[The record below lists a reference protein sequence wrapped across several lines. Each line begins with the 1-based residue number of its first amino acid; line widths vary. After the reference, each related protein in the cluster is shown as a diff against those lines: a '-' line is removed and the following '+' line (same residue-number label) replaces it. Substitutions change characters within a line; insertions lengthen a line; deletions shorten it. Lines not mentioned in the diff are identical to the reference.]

1 MLSLR
6 KYFITYENEIFRFCF
21 EHIWDNFQT
30 SGFSCFTTQK
40 SQVPK
45 VASQPFPPC
54 LIENIELMLQSK
66 QS

>member
-1 MLSLR
+1 MKMKFLDSVLNI
-6 KYFITYENEIFRFCF
+6 YGI
-21 EHIWDNFQT
+21 NFQT